1 VTCSEFLKE
10 LTDYLDNQMDAQTKA
25 ELEDHLQ
32 WCHNCY
38 VICNTTQRTISI
50 YRDSHLYELPDDLRG
65 RLRTAIIAKCQ
76 CEGHGHPANAPKSS
90 DDPGAKLSGSSSDP
104 SPPK

>member
-1 VTCSEFLKE
+1 MTCSEFLKE

-38 VICNTTQRTISI
+38 VVCNTTKMTIEI
-50 YRDSHLYELPDDLRG
+50 YRDSHLYELPDELRG
-65 RLRTAIIAKCQ
+65 RLRSAILTKCH
-76 CEGHGHPANAPKSS
+76 EHHDHKDSGVVGKSES
-90 DDPGAKLSGSSSDP
+90 P
-104 SPPK
+104 SPEKPV